1 MKNLNLLINSLLLIF
16 YVSAEKLV
24 CYSKTKVE
32 SEEIYRYFHGK
43 HSGFYIDVNP
53 NYPIWDSSTVFLNSQ
68 GWHGLNLLTSNQQL
82 I

>member
-53 NYPIWDSSTVFLNSQ
+53 NYPI
-68 GWHGLNLLTSNQQL
+68 
-82 I
+82 